1 MYTPGRLCRKRR
13 PWSKFCIIE
22 DIVVSYTSKVEIFI
36 RDFEGGLRFL
46 VLGLRS
52 SFSSHPRSEGQENRT
67 ETIILYLK
75 SIVVWIWKNLYRK
88 ALRHVVKIQE
98 RLNGGHFPYLSS
110 VTL

>member
-22 DIVVSYTSKVEIFI
+22 DLVVSYTSKVEIFI
-36 RDFEGGLRFL
+36 SDFEGGLRFL

-75 SIVVWIWKNLYRK
+75 SIVV
-88 ALRHVVKIQE
+88 
-98 RLNGGHFPYLSS
+98 
-110 VTL
+110 